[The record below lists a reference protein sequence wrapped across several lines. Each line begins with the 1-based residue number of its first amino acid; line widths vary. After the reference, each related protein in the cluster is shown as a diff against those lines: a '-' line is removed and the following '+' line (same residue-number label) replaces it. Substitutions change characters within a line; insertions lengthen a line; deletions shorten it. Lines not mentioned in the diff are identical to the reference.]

1 MEDQEVEHI
10 FTRTEAS
17 RVLPR
22 LRPMLEDLREEWR
35 RIRKLNPEIQKTREK
50 AMLDGFSP
58 YGVEYVESVSH
69 LMLVMSQVREMGVL
83 VKDLEKGL
91 VDFPYLKNDR
101 VVYLC
106 WHLGE
111 ESIDYWHEI
120 ETGFA
125 GREPLNDNDI

>member
-1 MEDQEVEHI
+1 MADQEVEHI

-35 RIRKLNPEIQKTREK
+35 RIKKLNPEIQKTREK
-50 AMLDGFSP
+50 AMLDGYSP

-69 LMLVMSQVREMGVL
+69 LMLVMSQIREMGVL

-91 VDFPYLKNDR
+91 VDFPYLKDDR

-111 ESIDYWHEI
+111 ESIDYWHET
-120 ETGFA
+120 EAGFA
-125 GREPLNDNDI
+125 GREPLNENDT